1 MITPEE
7 IKRLFELSRIEASR
21 EELEKFPKELD
32 AIFSYIEKLKSA
44 PPRLASSE
52 ARPLGDLPPTLS
64 FVAETTEFRK
74 DGAYPLDATD
84 VEFLKNSFPEREG
97 DYLKTKKV
105 FEG

>member
-1 MITPEE
+1 MTTDSEMHSRSFMGVGV
-7 IKRLFELSRIEASR
+7 KRLFELSRIEASR

-32 AIFSYIEKLKSA
+32 AILEYVATLKKA
-44 PPRLASSE
+44 
-52 ARPLGDLPPTLS
+52 PLGNLPPTLS

-74 DGAYPLDATD
+74 DGAYSLDAAD

>member
-7 IKRLFELSRIEASR
+7 VKRLFELSRIEASR
-21 EELEKFPKELD
+21 EELERFPKELD
-32 AIFSYIEKLKSA
+32 AILKYVEKLKSA
-44 PPRLASSE
+44 
-52 ARPLGDLPPTLS
+52 PLGDLPPTLS

-74 DGAYPLDATD
+74 DGAYPLDAAD
-84 VEFLKNSFPEREG
+84 VEFLKTSFPEREG